1 MGDYCRRIRAKA
13 GAAKAV
19 VATARKLEIIF
30 YKMVINKEAFNPCAI
45 EDYQQKYKE
54 NKINQLKKKIAH
66 LEAA

>member
-1 MGDYCRRIRAKA
+1 
-13 GAAKAV
+13 
-19 VATARKLEIIF
+19 
-30 YKMVINKEAFNPCAI
+30 MVINKEAFNPCAI